1 MTKYKLI
8 LAGLLVGCFSLCSSA
23 FALTIQI
30 DLNDFYQDPNV
41 IVSGDGSTATIEGD
55 GLLSNDPF
63 YGDPGIAVPAD
74 LLSLSFDYS
83 FTEGAGNDDDFY
95 AWVFDGDTG
104 TFIDELWV
112 DFSDTGTVDWNLSGL
127 DPSTT
132 LLGMEFQI
140 TEYGAVPAVP
150 FTASIVTISNVHLTT
165 EAAPVPEPTTMLLVG
180 TGLAGLIG
188 TVRKKRS
195 KESV

>member
-30 DLNDFYQDPNV
+30 DLTDFFPDPNV
-41 IVSGDGSTATIEGD
+41 IVSSDGTTATIEGD

-63 YGDPGIAVPAD
+63 CGDPGIAVPAD

-83 FTEGAGNDDDFY
+83 FTEGAGNDDELY

-104 TFIDELWV
+104 SFIDEFWV
-112 DFSDTGTVDWNLSGL
+112 DFSDTGTVDWDLSGL
-127 DPSTT
+127 APSTT

-140 TEYGAVPAVP
+140 TEYAGVPLTVS
-150 FTASIVTISNVHLTT
+150 TSTIGNVHLTT
-165 EAAPVPEPTTMLLVG
+165 EAAPIPEPATILLFG
-180 TGLAGLIG
+180 TGLAVLVGAS
-188 TVRKKRS
+188 RKKRS